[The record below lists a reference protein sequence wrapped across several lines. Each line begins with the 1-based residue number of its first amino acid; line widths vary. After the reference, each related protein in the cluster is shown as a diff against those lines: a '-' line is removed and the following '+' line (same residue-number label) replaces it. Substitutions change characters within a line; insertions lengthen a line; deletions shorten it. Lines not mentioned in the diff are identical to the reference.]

1 MGNELVTVI
10 LGQFIGPI
18 RRVDTDWIYN
28 KAQWLAG
35 HLFRNYREDFY
46 IPPVLRRERGE
57 IFGLLRRPDTSY
69 RVCTMFNEEL
79 YPGSIRFAIV
89 RDALDLPGE
98 NRPES
103 VLIGHAGE
111 KARQLLGRARSAGWC
126 YVFDLGEE
134 VAFNTVLTEMASLVH
149 TFRNMWSDH
158 QNKVIRL
165 YRELGRQKHVAERLG
180 ITQQAVSDILKR
192 AHWKEIKRV
201 ESMIDGVLKGV

>member
-1 MGNELVTVI
+1 MSSERVTVI
-10 LGQFIGPI
+10 LGHFAGPTD
-18 RRVDTDWIYN
+18 RVDADWVYN

-35 HLFRNYREDFY
+35 YLYRNSREDFFV
-46 IPPVLRRERGE
+46 PPVLRRERGE
-57 IFGLLRRPDTSY
+57 IFGLLKSPDTSY
-69 RVCTMFNEEL
+69 RVCTMFNEEI

-89 RDALDLPGE
+89 RDLLELPGDD
-98 NRPES
+98 RPEA
-103 VLIGHAGE
+103 VLIGRAGDR
-111 KARQLLGRARSAGWC
+111 ARQLLRKARSAGWC

-134 VAFNTVLTEMASLVH
+134 VPFNTVLTEMASLVH

-192 AHWKEIKRV
+192 AHWKEIKRA
-201 ESMIDGVLKGV
+201 EKLIDGVLKRV